1 MQLRTAF
8 SVLSL
13 ALISRLLVF
22 AFGLLAVVSVGFE
35 NGQRPTPPLSDSAL
49 LDLPARWDSGWYVG
63 LASGHYRWDG
73 QAGRF
78 ENVAFFPAYP
88 AIVSAVANTL
98 GAESPLAWDWVA
110 VGTSTTLFAV
120 SLVLLTALATRIV
133 GADSASHSALLCAC
147 YPFSIFFGLPYS
159 ESTYLCAVVAAFL
172 MLEQRAY
179 AACLAAG
186 VVAGLARPTS
196 ITLFP
201 ALFTTALL
209 YYRSSGFV
217 GRWHHSMLGL
227 AASIGPLLGIGVFSM
242 FIYGLTGS
250 PFTWATVQEGWGRP
264 TGNPL
269 TALLQPL
276 LDFAAAP
283 LSTLLTRPHDIL
295 NATAGL
301 GIIASL
307 PLVWRTVGSGYALF
321 VLGGVLMP
329 LTGGGL
335 ASLGRYTSVLFPVF
349 IALAVSLSTTNV
361 RRVAVVF
368 LLLQAVVAGLFFT
381 WRPMY

>member
-1 MQLRTAF
+1 ML
-8 SVLSL
+8 
-13 ALISRLLVF
+13 
-22 AFGLLAVVSVGFE
+22 
-35 NGQRPTPPLSDSAL
+35 
-49 LDLPARWDSGWYVG
+49 VG
-63 LASGHYRWDG
+63 LAS
-73 QAGRF
+73 
-78 ENVAFFPAYP
+78 PA
-88 AIVSAVANTL
+88 
-98 GAESPLAWDWVA
+98 
-110 VGTSTTLFAV
+110 TT
-120 SLVLLTALATRIV
+120 
-133 GADSASHSALLCAC
+133 
-147 YPFSIFFGLPYS
+147 P
-159 ESTYLCAVVAAFL
+159 
-172 MLEQRAY
+172 
-179 AACLAAG
+179 AG

>member
-1 MQLRTAF
+1 MLLRTAI
-8 SVLSL
+8 SHLLL
-13 ALISRLLVF
+13 ALLSRLLVF

-35 NGQRPTPPLSDSAL
+35 NGQRPTPPLSDSAF

-73 QAGRF
+73 HAGRF

-88 AIVSAVANTL
+88 AIVSVVANSI
-98 GAESPLAWDWVA
+98 GAKSPLAWDWISVA
-110 VGTSTTLFAV
+110 TSSLLFAV
-120 SLVLLTALATRIV
+120 SLLLLTALANRIA
-133 GADSASHSALLCAC
+133 GPDKAPYAALLCAC

-172 MLEQRAY
+172 SLEQRAY

-201 ALFTTALL
+201 ALFATALL
-209 YYRSSGFV
+209 HYRSSSSA
-217 GRWHHSMLGL
+217 GRWHPSVLGFV
-227 AASIGPLLGIGVFSM
+227 ASVGPLLGIGVFSM
-242 FIYGLTGS
+242 FVYGLTGS

-276 LDFAAAP
+276 LDFSAAP
-283 LSTLLTRPHDIL
+283 LSTLLTRPHEIL
-295 NATAGL
+295 NATAGWGVL
-301 GIIASL
+301 ASL
-307 PLVWRTVGSGYALF
+307 PLVWRTVGPGYALF
-321 VLGGVLMP
+321 VIGGVLMP

-349 IALAVSLSTTNV
+349 IALAMSLSTTNV
-361 RRVAVVF
+361 RRTVVVF